1 MKNHRCAPLLEDF
14 YRQYLQDQDAD
25 GLVERVSGRYEIG
38 TLERLAAH
46 GNPLARRGA
55 VLVLGMIGD
64 FRSNAVLGRA
74 LADEDPEVRGL
85 AENGIRW
92 LWCRDGA
99 DGERKR
105 LSNIIRCNSSQKYQ
119 QAARLAT
126 QLLASSP
133 ELAEAWNQRAVAHF
147 GLGQFDQ
154 SIGDCRK
161 TLGLNPYHF
170 AAATGM
176 GQCYLQLGNRQAALD
191 SFRLALRLNPG
202 LEGVRAHVLH
212 LQRTLNTQD

>member
-14 YRQYLQDQDAD
+14 YRQYLVDQDSDA
-25 GLVERVSGRYEIG
+25 LVDRVCGRYEIG
-38 TLERLAAH
+38 TLERLACH
-46 GNPLARRGA
+46 GDRLSRRGA
-55 VLVLGMIGD
+55 VLVLGLIGD
-64 FRSNAVLGRA
+64 YASNPVLGRA
-74 LADEDPEVRGL
+74 LTDDDRAVRNL
-85 AENGIRW
+85 AEEGIRW
-92 LWCRDGA
+92 LWCRDGVA
-99 DGERKR
+99 GQRKR
-105 LSNIIRCNSSQKYQ
+105 LSTVIRLNSSQKYA
-119 QAARLAT
+119 QAARQAT
-126 QLLASSP
+126 QLLESAP
-133 ELAEAWNQRAVAHF
+133 EMAEAWNQRAVAHF

-154 SIGDCRK
+154 SISDCRK
-161 TLGLNPYHF
+161 TLELNPYHF